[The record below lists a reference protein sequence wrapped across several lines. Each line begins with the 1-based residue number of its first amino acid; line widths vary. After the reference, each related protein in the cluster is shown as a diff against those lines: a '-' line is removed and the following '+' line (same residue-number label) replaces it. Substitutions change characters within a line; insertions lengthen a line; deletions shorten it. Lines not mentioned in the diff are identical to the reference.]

1 MVTKAA
7 MRRGAA
13 ARTTAML
20 EVRNLNV
27 WYGVTEVLRDVS
39 FAVPTGRIVALLG
52 GNGSGKTTILNTLSG
67 LLKPKAGQVLL
78 EGVEMGGARS
88 DLMVKAGIVQVPQGR
103 EVFST
108 MTVNE
113 NLELGAATRHD
124 KAQIKVDLESTY
136 DLFPHLKSRRA
147 RRAGSLS
154 GGEQQQV
161 AIGRALMAQPK
172 LLLMDEPSVGLS
184 PIVVES
190 VIDTVTTLHARGLT
204 ILLVEQNVGV
214 AAAVAQ
220 DAFVLKDGA
229 IAFKGDAPSLINNPE
244 VLSSYLG
251 R

>member
-1 MVTKAA
+1 
-7 MRRGAA
+7 
-13 ARTTAML
+13 ML

-39 FAVPTGRIVALLG
+39 FEVPEGRIVALLG
-52 GNGSGKTTILNTLSG
+52 GNGSGKTTVLNTLSG
-67 LLKPKAGQVLL
+67 LLEPRAGTILFDGTDVA
-78 EGVEMGGARS
+78 GNSS
-88 DLMVKAGIVQVPQGR
+88 DRMVKAGIVQVPQGR
-103 EVFST
+103 EVFAT

-113 NLELGAATRHD
+113 NLELGAATRND
-124 KAQIKVDLESTY
+124 RAGIRDDLVHMYE
-136 DLFPHLKSRRA
+136 LFPHLLERRS

-161 AIGRALMAQPK
+161 AIGRALMARPK

-184 PIVVES
+184 PIVVDS
-190 VIDTVTTLHARGLT
+190 VIETVRTLHARGLT
-204 ILLVEQNVGV
+204 ILIVEQNVGV

-220 DAFVLKDGA
+220 DAYVLKDGA
-229 IAFKGDAPSLINNPE
+229 IAFKGDAPSLINKPE

>member
-1 MVTKAA
+1 
-7 MRRGAA
+7 
-13 ARTTAML
+13 ML

-39 FAVPTGRIVALLG
+39 FEVATGRIVALLG

-67 LLKPKAGQVLL
+67 LLRPRAGSILFD
-78 EGVEMGGARS
+78 GS
-88 DLMVKAGIVQVPQGR
+88 DVAGNPSDRMVKSGIVQVPQGR
-103 EVFST
+103 EVFAT

-124 KAQIKVDLESTY
+124 KAQIRTDLVAVY
-136 DLFPHLKSRRA
+136 DLFPHLEERRSRRA
-147 RRAGSLS
+147 GALS

-161 AIGRALMAQPK
+161 AIGRALMARPR

-184 PIVVES
+184 PIIVDS
-190 VIDTVTTLHARGLT
+190 VIETVRTLHARGLT
-204 ILLVEQNVGV
+204 ILIVEQNVGV

-220 DAFVLKDGA
+220 DAYVLKDGA